1 MQQEQI
7 PSNKQIPIRR
17 DKEVELK
24 KMEIETVNRVISEE
38 DLKTQFTQSERIVL
52 SSLEKLAV
60 SPWSISEKIAND
72 RHIPFRAERYR
83 FPVLEDFIKAYARK
97 GKALDRKGIK
107 EDVDIV
113 SAYFQAQIERAKASD
128 KPSVLT

>member
-1 MQQEQI
+1 MQQEQ
-7 PSNKQIPIRR
+7 PQNKQIPIRK

-52 SSLEKLAV
+52 SSLEKLSK
-60 SPWSISEKIAND
+60 SPWSISQKIAED
-72 RHIPFRAERYR
+72 RHIPFREDRYK
-83 FPVLEDFIKAYARK
+83 FAVLEDFIKAYARK
-97 GKALDRKGIK
+97 GKALDRQGIK

-113 SAYFQAQIERAKASD
+113 SAYFQAQIERAKQSNQ
-128 KPSVLT
+128 PSILTK